1 MINRKKD
8 GAMLKKLIGR
18 KNIDKQTK
26 IAVKPRIPIAPAP
39 KVKTAKLHKPFD
51 KVCHPKN
58 SIRSSKFAASHA
70 ARQMRTRQTTKSG
83 KRGSGK

>member
-18 KNIDKQTK
+18 KNIDRQGT
-26 IAVKPRIPIAPAP
+26 IAVKPRIPIAPSK
-39 KVKTAKLHKPFD
+39 KVKIKKLNRPFS

-58 SIRSSKFAASHA
+58 SIHASKFAASHA
-70 ARQMRTRQTTKSG
+70 PRQMRKRITSKSG
-83 KRGSGK
+83 KRDG